1 MARTHR
7 PKPVSQS
14 FMVLSAANFTIT
26 PHPGEETVQ
35 CGVLAAFVLD
45 LQSVQGFNG
54 RVTLSCSGG
63 PAGAHCADL
72 PRTIRLDGTAHAV
85 SGILFPR
92 DTAPGT
98 YTVTF
103 TGVSGS
109 LTNSATAQFTVE

>member
-1 MARTHR
+1 MKTTKLLLLGALTL
-7 PKPVSQS
+7 VS
-14 FMVLSAANFTIT
+14 A
-26 PHPGEETVQ
+26 
-35 CGVLAAFVLD
+35 
-45 LQSVQGFNG
+45 
-54 RVTLSCSGG
+54 TLSLAQPSGG